1 MDPIWDIY
9 LRSRILWT
17 FCWVVPKVHPVNSP
31 VEVGKK
37 KSPYFTT
44 GLFSHHPNGDWEW
57 DFFHRSV
64 FPGLVFRV
72 EKRGAEKPFWVGR
85 MKGLYHNE
93 FLVRRKTLDMK
104 HFCHP
109 GEQIPG
115 VLLNGPYPGIWV
127 L

>member
-1 MDPIWDIY
+1 MI
-9 LRSRILWT
+9 
-17 FCWVVPKVHPVNSP
+17 
-31 VEVGKK
+31 G
-37 KSPYFTT
+37 
-44 GLFSHHPNGDWEW
+44 NGISEP
-57 DFFHRSV
+57 STV
-64 FPGLVFRV
+64 FPGLFLKV
-72 EKRGAEKPFWVGR
+72 EKRGAAKPLGR
-85 MKGLYHNE
+85 TNERLYHHE